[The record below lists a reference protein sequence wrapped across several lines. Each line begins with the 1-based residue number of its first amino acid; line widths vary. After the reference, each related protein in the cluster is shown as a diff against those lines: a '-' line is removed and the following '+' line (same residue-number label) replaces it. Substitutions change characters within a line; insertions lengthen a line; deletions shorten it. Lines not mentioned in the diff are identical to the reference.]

1 MFKNRVLMK
10 FYCVRKQRDN
20 DAKKMSQAKEIQ
32 FFARNM
38 HVFRMVNS
46 EENRA
51 IRTFA
56 RGDCV
61 A

>member
-1 MFKNRVLMK
+1 MK